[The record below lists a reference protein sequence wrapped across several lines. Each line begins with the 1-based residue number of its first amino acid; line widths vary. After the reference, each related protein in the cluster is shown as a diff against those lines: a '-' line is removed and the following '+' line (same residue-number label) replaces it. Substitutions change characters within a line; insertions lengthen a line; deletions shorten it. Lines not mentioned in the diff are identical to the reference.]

1 MIKPRS
7 REGDGPSGLR
17 VERVDLVSTEL
28 GVVLVRVSG
37 RWEGGPSPDA
47 PVLLVGER
55 RFDALPETSGAAER
69 AASGADA
76 FRATFSVAE
85 ELRPALG
92 AGVRLAVGEVEVE
105 LPAARDTE
113 TGTAE
118 PAGATV
124 VDRAVLAER
133 RARRAELAE
142 ETIARRAEEAERA
155 LAELEGELAK
165 LELRLERA
173 TDERAELM
181 SRLSEATRDAR
192 AAAQRAEAE
201 RRRREESVAEAS
213 ERTSEAEDEAARV
226 RERAEAAGEQARDL
240 GREVESMRRRIAEAE
255 QAAAAA
261 EAARA
266 RAEKLAGTA
275 EAAAAERIAAERTAT
290 AMQRARTLAEERG
303 LAARTLE
310 AEPPPVRS
318 PVARDA
324 EAMHALL
331 EAEARVTSAR
341 REPGDTGDLREEA
354 RHAAA
359 AVADAAW
366 TLVEARDAIG
376 GVSGAVEAE
385 RALRSAV
392 DAERELLARDLA
404 AERAGAAELRAEIE
418 RRAGVQERA
427 ERAIDEMR
435 GRIEELQGLSA
446 RARRADEAES
456 ALRQYSSAAGEAL
469 EEAERRIGE
478 AREAA
483 VGMQARVEED
493 RAQRDEL
500 ESRIISLA
508 GALQSERE
516 ARERAEAALAE
527 RAKPPEPAQPR
538 PAPPRRREARV
549 DPWLPRALRELAAR
563 EPEAAIRLGVQLL
576 PAQTL
581 AADEPLD
588 YDLRVE
594 GLGWHAVALGKGRG
608 SIATLHKP
616 RPRRRT
622 DFRLALDA
630 PALAELLAAGGSRE
644 VRRAGRVSVRGTLR
658 RRRALRRLPAA
669 PLDLADLAE
678 AGVWPD
684 PGLVLAALSLLVDPA
699 WTEGEPLVVALEV
712 VGPRG
717 GSWTVEAPGGEP
729 LVVTPG
735 RPEQPSA
742 TVRIPQGAFQGLL
755 AGRPRATPGK
765 AAIRGD
771 VAALGRLVGW
781 IERAQRDAH

>member
-1 MIKPRS
+1 MVKPRS

-17 VERVDLVSTEL
+17 VERVDLVSTDL
-28 GVVLVRVSG
+28 GVVLVRISG
-37 RWEGGPSPDA
+37 RWEGGPSRDA

-92 AGVRLAVGEVEVE
+92 AGARLAVGDVEVE
-105 LPAARDTE
+105 LPVARDTE
-113 TGTAE
+113 TGAAE

-142 ETIARRAEEAERA
+142 ETSARRAEEAERT

-181 SRLSEATRDAR
+181 SRLSDATRDAR
-192 AAAQRAEAE
+192 GAAQRAEAE

-213 ERTSEAEDEAARV
+213 ERTSEAEDDAARV
-226 RERAEAAGEQARDL
+226 RERAEAAGEHAREL
-240 GREVESMRRRIAEAE
+240 GREVEALRRRIAEAE
-255 QAAAAA
+255 HAAAAA

-266 RAEKLAGTA
+266 RAEKVAATA
-275 EAAAAERIAAERTAT
+275 EAQAAERIAAERTAT
-290 AMQRARTLAEERG
+290 ALQRAETLAHERE
-303 LAARTLE
+303 LAARARE
-310 AEPPPVRS
+310 AEPPAVTS
-318 PVARDA
+318 PIAPDV

-331 EAEARVTSAR
+331 EAEARVTRAR
-341 REPGDTGDLREEA
+341 REPGDTGALREEA

-376 GVSGAVEAE
+376 GASGAVEAE
-385 RALRSAV
+385 RALRAAV
-392 DAERELLARDLA
+392 DAEREVLARDLA
-404 AERAGAAELRAEIE
+404 AEREGATELRAEIE
-418 RRAGVQERA
+418 RRTAVQERA

-435 GRIEELQGLSA
+435 GRLEELQGLSA

-456 ALRQYSSAAGEAL
+456 ALREYSSTAGEAL
-469 EEAERRIGE
+469 AEAERRIGE

-483 VGMQARVEED
+483 VGMQDRVEAE
-493 RAQRDEL
+493 RAERDEL
-500 ESRIISLA
+500 TSRILALA
-508 GALQSERE
+508 GELQAERE
-516 ARERAEAALAE
+516 ARARAEAALA
-527 RAKPPEPAQPR
+527 KPKT
-538 PAPPRRREARV
+538 PPRRRREPRL

-563 EPEAAIRLGVQLL
+563 DPEAATRLGVQLL

-588 YDLRVE
+588 YDLGVE
-594 GLGWHAVALGKGRG
+594 GLGWHAVALGRGRG
-608 SIATLHKP
+608 SVATLHEP

-630 PALAELLAAGGSRE
+630 PALAELLAAGGSHE
-644 VRRAGRVSVRGTLR
+644 VRRAGRARVRGTLR
-658 RRRALRRLPAA
+658 RRHALRRLPAA

-717 GSWTVEAPGGEP
+717 GRWAVGAPGGAP
-729 LVVTPG
+729 LAVTPG

-742 TVRIPQGAFQGLL
+742 TVRIPQAAFQELL
-755 AGRPRATPGK
+755 AGRPRATEGK

-771 VAALGRLVGW
+771 VAALARLVGW
-781 IERAQRDAH
+781 IERAQRDAD